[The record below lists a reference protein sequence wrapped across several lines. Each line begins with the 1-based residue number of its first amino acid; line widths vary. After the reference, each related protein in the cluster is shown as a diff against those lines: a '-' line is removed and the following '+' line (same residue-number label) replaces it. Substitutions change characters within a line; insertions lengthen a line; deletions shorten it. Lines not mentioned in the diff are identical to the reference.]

1 MGTPQVTQ
9 GISLKN
15 ILLATDFSQFSEYAL
30 RYAVGIARSHG
41 SKVYA
46 VHVVSPEKPAA
57 LYPEPALPQRTHA
70 ETERE
75 MKNFVGWEPLAQI
88 PHEVLLEE
96 GSIWNVI
103 YRIIRERDIDLL
115 VLGTHGRGGI
125 RKIVLGSAAEELFR
139 LAWCPVLTIGPAVTP
154 ATEVAATF
162 RHILF
167 ATDFGAASLRAL
179 PYAISL
185 ATENQADLTLLHV
198 LPGVTGFDISPYWR
212 AAEDVI
218 EQHEKARA
226 ASVEQLQRLLPP
238 ESKLGGR
245 VQALVEFGPAADR
258 ILKTAAERQADLIVM
273 GVNWTA
279 SVRASAHLP
288 WAIAHEVVCHAKCPV
303 LTVRAEFRFS
313 LD

>member
-1 MGTPQVTQ
+1 MGTAQVTQ
-9 GISLKN
+9 GISLRN
-15 ILLATDFSQFSEYAL
+15 ILLATDFSQFSECAL

-46 VHVVSPEKPAA
+46 VHVISPEKLPV
-57 LYPEPALPQRTHA
+57 LYPEPSLPQRTHA

-75 MKNFVGWEPLAQI
+75 MQSFVRWAPLEQI

-96 GSIWNVI
+96 GSIWGVI
-103 YRIIRERDIDLL
+103 YKIIRDKDIDLL

-125 RKIVLGSAAEELFR
+125 RKVVLGSVAEELFR
-139 LAWCPVLTIGPAVTP
+139 LAPCPVLTIGPAVTP
-154 ATEVAATF
+154 ATEVGATF

-185 ATENQADLTLLHV
+185 ANENQADLTLLHM
-198 LPGVTGFDISPYWR
+198 LPGMTGFDIRPYWR

-226 ASVEQLQRLLPP
+226 AGVEQLLRLISP
-238 ESKLGGR
+238 ENKLAGR
-245 VQALVEFGPAADR
+245 VQALVEFGHAADG
-258 ILKTAAERQADLIVM
+258 IVKTAAKHAADLIVM
-273 GVNWTA
+273 GVNWAA

-288 WAIAHEVVCHAKCPV
+288 WATAHEVVCHAKCPV
-303 LTVRAEFRFS
+303 LTVRAELKLA